1 MRRLTEG
8 GTKHHYQVPLQ
19 CYSGHYE
26 DLSVMENVFV
36 GSERGTPVCPL
47 WSCEDRPGNHD
58 LGSDEKMK
66 QNMGT

>member
-1 MRRLTEG
+1 MRRLIEG

-36 GSERGTPVCPL
+36 GSERHLCVPCGVVKII
-47 WSCEDRPGNHD
+47 WEIMIWD
-58 LGSDEKMK
+58 LMRR
-66 QNMGT
+66 